1 MGLVF
6 LDCGKARNLTSLHHP
21 LCCDQLTL
29 TQVQLY
35 TSKNNLFSSNRI
47 ISKIVYDFVV
57 AVVLLMLYN
66 MRIFGSVILK
76 KMPQEHKKQ
85 HGKQ

>member
-6 LDCGKARNLTSLHHP
+6 LDCGKARNLISLHHP
-21 LCCDQLTL
+21 LFCDQLTL
-29 TQVQLY
+29 AEVQLY

-47 ISKIVYDFVV
+47 ISKIVYNFVV
-57 AVVLLMLYN
+57 AVVLPWYN
-66 MRIFGSVILK
+66 VIFGSVILK
-76 KMPQEHKKQ
+76 KQPREHKKQ